1 MHCDKILDP
10 SNNDANKHLCMFSLY
25 IIDSDGKCRPLWLYL
40 YFRRSY
46 AASLGEIAVAFDF
59 GPLVDAPRHLASL
72 QLKEDL
78 LVYPLYILYG
88 NGETFLSYT
97 SLTYT

>member
-1 MHCDKILDP
+1 MGISVPVTRL
-10 SNNDANKHLCMFSLY
+10 SL
-25 IIDSDGKCRPLWLYL
+25 IWRFVSS
-40 YFRRSY
+40 RRSY

-59 GPLVDAPRHLASL
+59 GPLVDAPRHLAGTR
-72 QLKEDL
+72 LKEDL

-97 SLTYT
+97 SLTYAYGRLSRNTRAVISA

>member
-1 MHCDKILDP
+1 MYVLTVLSLKEGLVCSFL
-10 SNNDANKHLCMFSLY
+10 FSR
-25 IIDSDGKCRPLWLYL
+25 C
-40 YFRRSY
+40 SY

-59 GPLVDAPRHLASL
+59 GPLVDAPRHLTGTR
-72 QLKEDL
+72 LKDDL

-97 SLTYT
+97 SLTYV

>member
-1 MHCDKILDP
+1 M
-10 SNNDANKHLCMFSLY
+10 
-25 IIDSDGKCRPLWLYL
+25 
-40 YFRRSY
+40 YFVTVLPRLLSSRRSY

-59 GPLVDAPRHLASL
+59 GPLVDAPRHLTGTR
-72 QLKEDL
+72 LKGDL

-97 SLTYT
+97 SLTYAYGVSPIEKHTSI